1 MNTTD
6 VLAELDDIAGLLGS
20 ATDKDRI
27 QSIRTRIAALVEAA
41 KKLDLG
47 FADEIPDT
55 QVVKL
60 RFTVGEFKALS
71 SALKAIGHG

>member
-6 VLAELDDIAGLLGS
+6 VLAELRNLLCDSSTFEQGME
-20 ATDKDRI
+20 
-27 QSIRTRIAALVEAA
+27 RIAALVEAA
-41 KKLDLG
+41 KRLDLG

-71 SALKAIGHG
+71 AALKALGHG